1 MHELSLC
8 QNILKIV
15 KEQANEHQ
23 KKQVVRINIEIGDLS
38 AVDFNALTFW
48 FNVIVKGTVA
58 ENAKLDIIK
67 VKGRELIIKSME
79 AE

>member
-23 KKQVVRINIEIGDLS
+23 KKQVVRINIEIGDLLV
-38 AVDFNALTFW
+38 VDFNALTFW